1 MRGLSLRAREAR
13 GAGGIATVWSLVFG
27 AGTMVAACGGGG
39 NGIQSIPAP
48 IASPT
53 PTPTPTQTTPTP
65 APTQNYDTAGYR
77 ATAGAVAMNA
87 LAAYQRGATG
97 AGVALGVIDS
107 GVDDRTGAF
116 TGRISSAS
124 ADVAGARGTGDLDGH
139 GTAVAFTALG
149 GRNGN
154 RAQGVAF
161 DATLVAL
168 RADEPGS
175 CGGSTENGGLG
186 GTCSFSSDAIARG
199 LDTARNAGAR
209 VVNISLGSNDTPPSA
224 LLAAIGRATAAGM
237 VIVIAAGN
245 DGESNPTLMA
255 QIANNNAVAR
265 GQVIIAGSVNAGGS
279 ISTFSN
285 RAGQSAAHYL
295 TALGERVEAPDAKGE
310 RFLWS
315 GTSFAAPQI
324 SGAVALL
331 AQAFPN
337 LTGAQIADL
346 LLRTAR
352 EAGTSGTDDVYGRGT
367 LDLTAAFRP
376 VGSTS
381 VAGTGAAVS
390 MGVNARLSPAMGDS
404 RSEGLTLVALDGY
417 ARAYH
422 IDISATVAQAA
433 PRPMLAPS
441 LLGRIEGTV
450 VSDGTRSIALTRAIT
465 SPGEARLRAIVPTDA
480 PSAMQRIVAGSVTQ
494 TLTPDT
500 AIGFGFASTGDAMV
514 SGWTGQSGPA
524 YLMTDP
530 GAGMD
535 RAPRAAAALH
545 HVMGRVGVS
554 VAAENGRFA
563 APMPGMAAPGYDQM
577 TMTFDRRLGP
587 IAATLGVTRL
597 DEQSTVLGGWFGG
610 ALGQARGRSWFADGA
625 ARWQD
630 DGGWTLGARWR
641 SGWTRA
647 IGGLG
652 GGMLASRAW
661 SVEAGKAGLFGHD
674 RIDLRL
680 SRPLRVSGG
689 GLDLRLPGHWDYASG
704 QVDGWTSNRLSLAPT
719 GQETL
724 VELRHGIRLGGGE
737 WSTHLFWR
745 RDPGNITMLPP
756 ERGMAVKYGLTF

>member
-1 MRGLSLRAREAR
+1 
-13 GAGGIATVWSLVFG
+13 
-27 AGTMVAACGGGG
+27 
-39 NGIQSIPAP
+39 
-48 IASPT
+48 
-53 PTPTPTQTTPTP
+53 
-65 APTQNYDTAGYR
+65 
-77 ATAGAVAMNA
+77 
-87 LAAYQRGATG
+87 
-97 AGVALGVIDS
+97 
-107 GVDDRTGAF
+107 
-116 TGRISSAS
+116 
-124 ADVAGARGTGDLDGH
+124 
-139 GTAVAFTALG
+139 
-149 GRNGN
+149 
-154 RAQGVAF
+154 
-161 DATLVAL
+161 
-168 RADEPGS
+168 
-175 CGGSTENGGLG
+175 
-186 GTCSFSSDAIARG
+186 
-199 LDTARNAGAR
+199 
-209 VVNISLGSNDTPPSA
+209 
-224 LLAAIGRATAAGM
+224 
-237 VIVIAAGN
+237 
-245 DGESNPTLMA
+245 
-255 QIANNNAVAR
+255 
-265 GQVIIAGSVNAGGS
+265 
-279 ISTFSN
+279 
-285 RAGQSAAHYL
+285 
-295 TALGERVEAPDAKGE
+295 
-310 RFLWS
+310 
-315 GTSFAAPQI
+315 
-324 SGAVALL
+324 
-331 AQAFPN
+331 
-337 LTGAQIADL
+337 
-346 LLRTAR
+346 
-352 EAGTSGTDDVYGRGT
+352 
-367 LDLTAAFRP
+367 
-376 VGSTS
+376 
-381 VAGTGAAVS
+381 
-390 MGVNARLSPAMGDS
+390 
-404 RSEGLTLVALDGY
+404 
-417 ARAYH
+417 
-422 IDISATVAQAA
+422 
-433 PRPMLAPS
+433 MLAPS

-689 GLDLRLPGHWDYASG
+689 GWTCGCPATGIMPAGRSMAGRATVFRWPHGAGNAGRAAPWHPAGRGRVVDASVLAARPRQHHDAAARAGHGGEVWLDLLIRGL
-704 QVDGWTSNRLSLAPT
+704 GWR
-719 GQETL
+719 G
-724 VELRHGIRLGGGE
+724 
-737 WSTHLFWR
+737 R
-745 RDPGNITMLPP
+745 RIVPIFLI
-756 ERGMAVKYGLTF
+756 